1 MAATNDG
8 TLIWGS
14 SMPPSLD
21 PHAQLD
27 NPSMFIRT
35 NVYDSLY
42 VYDGDEGDLTPWLI
56 ASSELSG
63 DGFVYDF
70 VLRDDALF
78 HDGTQVTA
86 ADAVFSMKRVIK
98 LGRHLKSVFG
108 SIYDPNEVEQTGD
121 LSFRVKLLKPY
132 GAFPDSLTLLAI
144 VNKKLV
150 EENEGG
156 DNGFTWLSGNDAGSG
171 AYQIVE
177 GSYRPQESLDLVR
190 FDEHFD
196 PGTIEKVL
204 LRPIKDDN
212 TRLLALIK
220 GEIDT
225 TTPYLSP
232 EHMARLENSDG
243 VEVLQSAPQRICMIN
258 MNNARAPFDNENF
271 RKALSYSFPYGQYIT
286 RMLKGQVKANR
297 GPIPESLLST
307 SWAAPNAYSYDLD
320 KAKEHLEK
328 ARSEGVV
335 LERPLDYM
343 SAIGFDE
350 TLTIGQLMQ
359 SEMSKLG
366 LKVEIS
372 KAAYAD
378 FVKRVQNPE
387 TTPDFWTIWVPSYFK
402 DPNSFLAPYQKATH
416 GTTRGA
422 AWYFDA
428 ETETQIEDA
437 SETTDLA
444 ARKVKYDALS
454 DRLLDQAPSIWIYNG
469 GYARGVRSRVQ
480 GFQPAAVGDG
490 IRVSRLTI
498 SQ

>member
-1 MAATNDG
+1 MDRRFFLAMCGLGAASFGFSTSLGMAATNDG

-14 SMPPSLD
+14 SMSPSLD

-150 EENEGG
+150 EENAGG

-196 PGTIEKVL
+196 PGTIGD
-204 LRPIKDDN
+204 RHDHP
-212 TRLLALIK
+212 
-220 GEIDT
+220 
-225 TTPYLSP
+225 LSEP
-232 EHMARLENSDG
+232 RTD
-243 VEVLQSAPQRICMIN
+243 
-258 MNNARAPFDNENF
+258 
-271 RKALSYSFPYGQYIT
+271 
-286 RMLKGQVKANR
+286 
-297 GPIPESLLST
+297 
-307 SWAAPNAYSYDLD
+307 
-320 KAKEHLEK
+320 
-328 ARSEGVV
+328 
-335 LERPLDYM
+335 
-343 SAIGFDE
+343 
-350 TLTIGQLMQ
+350 
-359 SEMSKLG
+359 
-366 LKVEIS
+366 
-372 KAAYAD
+372 
-378 FVKRVQNPE
+378 
-387 TTPDFWTIWVPSYFK
+387 
-402 DPNSFLAPYQKATH
+402 
-416 GTTRGA
+416 GA
-422 AWYFDA
+422 AGKQRRGRSSA
-428 ETETQIEDA
+428 KC
-437 SETTDLA
+437 A
-444 ARKVKYDALS
+444 AAHLHDQHEQRSGAL
-454 DRLLDQAPSIWIYNG
+454 RQREFP
-469 GYARGVRSRVQ
+469 
-480 GFQPAAVGDG
+480 
-490 IRVSRLTI
+490 
-498 SQ
+498 